1 MRIWQIST
9 LSLTSSLMII
19 LSQGK
24 IGEMVDK
31 LGRKPVIVFSRLI
44 MSFAPLTYAFA
55 MEWWHLAI
63 GEIFLG
69 LGMAAWMTS
78 ESTYIIDLAPGELR
92 ATYLASSTAA
102 FGVASFIG
110 SNIGG
115 YIIDVYYSGVS
126 GVNIGLFLSTV
137 MRILFGLAYFTAYE
151 AKNI

>member
-1 MRIWQIST
+1 M
-9 LSLTSSLMII
+9 MD
-19 LSQGK
+19 K
-24 IGEMVDK
+24 I
-31 LGRKPVIVFSRLI
+31 GRKPIIVFSRLI
-44 MSFAPLTYAFA
+44 MALAPLTYVFA
-55 MEWWHLAI
+55 IQWWHLAV

-115 YIIDVYYSGVS
+115 YIVDVFFSGISGVD
-126 GVNIGLFLSTV
+126 IGLFLSSALRV
-137 MRILFGLAYFTAYE
+137 LFGLAYFSAYE
-151 AKNI
+151 IKKREQ